1 MFRLVVCLIVYISSS
16 LDYMYQQTY
25 IITSLLTLFFQV
37 YTALGSMVLSVLG
50 VSHSIREMLVDQ
62 IES

>member
-16 LDYMYQQTY
+16 LDYMYHQTY